1 MRSAHLFRPSF
12 GSLYFGDSLCFSS
25 LRRRAKRVLS
35 ADGALA
41 GEIVNKGSTH
51 LRGTYSRRKASPSAG
66 IDSLLGA
73 IAQRLGDRV
82 SPRARPCLRA
92 WSIQMDCFVCRSAC
106 GLTRGEREQNP
117 ASAAG
122 SRASWSVA
130 RIGSNGRRLQAVIVC
145 IRVTACSPAM
155 LKHAIV
161 LRQRRTRDVIRMSK
175 SVTFSNTE
183 HKSPPPETCPYPV
196 FRV

>member
-1 MRSAHLFRPSF
+1 MYA
-12 GSLYFGDSLCFSS
+12 
-25 LRRRAKRVLS
+25 LRA
-35 ADGALA
+35 
-41 GEIVNKGSTH
+41 
-51 LRGTYSRRKASPSAG
+51 ASPSEG
-66 IDSLLGA
+66 VDSLLGG
-73 IAQRLGDRV
+73 IAQRLGVRV